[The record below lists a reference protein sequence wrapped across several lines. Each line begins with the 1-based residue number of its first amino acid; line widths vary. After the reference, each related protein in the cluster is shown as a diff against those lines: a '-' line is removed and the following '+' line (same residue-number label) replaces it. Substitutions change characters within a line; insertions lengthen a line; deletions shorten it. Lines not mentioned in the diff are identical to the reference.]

1 MLLGQ
6 RLQATRKQKKL
17 SQAALG
23 KLAGTSGDVIGR
35 YERGDIKP
43 SIDAVVKLAEVLN
56 ISIDYLVGK
65 NDEVDLLKDP
75 TMVQRLRD
83 LIALKDKEREHVLFA
98 LDAMIQ
104 NVKLRELTAA

>member
-1 MLLGQ
+1 MPHVLIY
-6 RLQATRKQKKL
+6 
-17 SQAALG
+17 AALG

-43 SIDAVVKLAEVLN
+43 SIDAVVKLAEVLDV
-56 ISIDYLVGK
+56 SIDYLVSK
-65 NDEVDLLKDP
+65 NDEADLLKDA

-83 LIALKDKEREHVLFA
+83 LVTLKDKEREHVLFA

-104 NVKLRELTAA
+104 KVKLKELTTV